1 MSAYVDVC
9 KIGEVEEGERK
20 GRYVGYGMKRNESN
34 GQLNVCVTGVIYGI
48 SRAR

>member
-1 MSAYVDVC
+1 MNVYDDVC
-9 KIGEVEEGERK
+9 KICEVEEWERK